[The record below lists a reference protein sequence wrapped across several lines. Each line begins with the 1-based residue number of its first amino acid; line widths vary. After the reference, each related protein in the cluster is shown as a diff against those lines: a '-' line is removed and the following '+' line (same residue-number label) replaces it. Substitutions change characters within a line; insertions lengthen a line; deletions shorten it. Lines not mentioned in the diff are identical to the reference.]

1 MIYYASTNQKKAGM
15 DTWITVQIDFTEK
28 NIIWDKFIS

>member
-1 MIYYASTNQKKAGM
+1 MIYYAYTNQKKAGM

-28 NIIWDKFIS
+28 NIIWDK

>member
-1 MIYYASTNQKKAGM
+1 MIYYAYTNQKKAGM

-28 NIIWDKFIS
+28 KESINVKVG